1 MPRKY
6 KKGICAGGC
15 QPEPLPL
22 EAKGLCRTCYQRQ
35 YREHRKEMREADL
48 RENPGVLT
56 SGERVAII
64 AEIMAVAKA
73 FARPLHN
80 KHLPQSARIEM
91 SAMQDRLLQ
100 ITHDLSVEHA
110 ADGAE
115 SLPKADGGPRAA
127 NPPAG
132 RETKPPADPK
142 TQAYRAR
149 KARDQKRYRERLKQK
164 KAAQGEKPTSKA

>member
-22 EAKGLCRTCYQRQ
+22 DAKGLCQTCYQRQ
-35 YREHRKEMREADL
+35 YREHQQEMLEADL
-48 RENPGVLT
+48 RKNPGALT
-56 SGERVAII
+56 SGERVAFV
-64 AEIMAVAKA
+64 AGIMAVAKA
-73 FARPLHN
+73 FAKPLRN

-110 ADGAE
+110 ADDAE
-115 SLPKADGGPRAA
+115 SLPKDYGHPRAA
-127 NPPAG
+127 NSPAG
-132 RETKPPADPK
+132 PETKPPADPK

-164 KAAQGEKPTSKA
+164 KAAQGEKLTSKA